1 VNVLGAKRERLV
13 ESLEREEDDTLWKRA
28 GTGDARKILDEVF
41 DERTLKA
48 VHKLMNIGHLQTL
61 DFPVAT
67 GKEAS
72 VFVGITKGATEVAV
86 KIYRIGNATFNS
98 IRRYIADD
106 PRFRGVSHDR
116 RSVIYAWAQKE
127 YKNLMGMHA
136 AGVAVPFPV
145 AVLENVLVMEYLCV
159 GDNHDPAPPLKSL
172 RAFDAPSVYKA
183 LRRDVRRMVKDG
195 GLVHGDLS
203 EYNIVLVDGRPYIID
218 VSQGVVV
225 EHPASREFLL
235 RDAKNIVHFFKRRG
249 VEETAEELFAYW
261 SKGVKF
267 GAKGSRGKMRGR
279 EEE

>member
-1 VNVLGAKRERLV
+1 MPTRRERLV
-13 ESLEREEDDTLWKRA
+13 DSFEREEDDTSWKRS

-41 DERTLKA
+41 DHRTLKA

-72 VFVGITKGATEVAV
+72 VFVGLTKRSDEVAV

-98 IRRYIADD
+98 IRQYIADD
-106 PRFRGVSHDR
+106 PRFRSLSHDR

-127 YKNLMGMHA
+127 FKNLLRMHE
-136 AGVAVPFPV
+136 AGVAVPSPI
-145 AVLENVLVMEYLCV
+145 AYLENILVMEYLYI
-159 GDNHDPAPPLKSL
+159 GDNHDPAPPLKNL
-172 RAFDAPSVYKA
+172 RSFDAQDVYKQ

-195 GLVHGDLS
+195 GIVHGDLS
-203 EYNIVLVDGRPYIID
+203 EYNIVLVGERPYIID
-218 VSQGVVV
+218 VSQGVVI
-225 EHPASREFLL
+225 EHPGAREYLE
-235 RDAKNIVHFFKRRG
+235 RDARNLAHFFARKG
-249 VEETAEELFAYW
+249 IDESADDLFAYW

-267 GAKGSRGKMRGR
+267 GPRSGHGKSHGR